1 MEQEQTLVEKYQGFL
16 KQAGL
21 KVDARGFIALAVA
34 LAIVFAVLTFFFHS
48 VAGLFDE
55 LKIFVAVIPIVALD
69 LFLGYPYLKAMQRI
83 DAIERAL
90 PEALK
95 QMADTLNAGGTYE
108 YALREIANAEYGPL
122 AKEMNNVLRKLEEGE
137 NLENSLK
144 SFSENIDSRLVSR
157 SIIVIIDSIKAG
169 AGLADVLEEISDDI
183 REIYRIG
190 QERKA
195 KTTMQV
201 MFMVAAGAIVAPL
214 IFGIVSTII
223 SFLVVSASQG
233 LDIGLEARA
242 QAAAVKDLIVLLM
255 QAYIAVEI
263 IAVGFMLSLMRDG
276 KMSKSIIYIPILLL
290 LAFVCYFSAK
300 FLSVGLFG
308 GVI

>member
-21 KVDARGFIALAVA
+21 KVDARVFIALAVA
-34 LAIVFAVLTFFFHS
+34 LAIVFAVLTFFFLS

-242 QAAAVKDLIVLLM
+242 QAAAVKDLIVLLI

>member
-21 KVDARGFIALAVA
+21 KVDARVFIALAVA
-34 LAIVFAVLTFFFHS
+34 LAIVFAVLTFFFLS

>member
-1 MEQEQTLVEKYQGFL
+1 MEQEQTLVEKYQGYL

-21 KVDARGFIALAVA
+21 KVDARVFIAIAVV
-34 LAIVFAVLTFFFHS
+34 LAIVFAVLTFFFLS

>member
-1 MEQEQTLVEKYQGFL
+1 MEQEQTLVEKYQGYL

-21 KVDARGFIALAVA
+21 KVDAGVFIAMAVA
-34 LAIVFAVLTFFFHS
+34 LAIIFAVLTFFFLS

-55 LKIFVAVIPIVALD
+55 LRIFVAVIPIVALD

-83 DAIERAL
+83 DAIEKAL

-233 LDIGLEARA
+233 LDIGLAARA
-242 QAAAVKDLIVLLM
+242 QAVAVKDLIVLLM

-263 IAVGFMLSLMRDG
+263 LAVGFMLSLMRDG

-290 LAFVCYFSAK
+290 LAFVCYFAAK
-300 FLSVGLFG
+300 ILSVGLFG

>member
-1 MEQEQTLVEKYQGFL
+1 MEQEQSFVEKYQVFL

-21 KVDARGFIALAVA
+21 KVDARVYMALAVV
-34 LAIVFAVLTFFFHS
+34 LAIVFAVLTFFFLA

-55 LKIFVAVIPIVALD
+55 LRIFVAVIPIVALD
-69 LFLGYPYLKAMQRI
+69 LFLGYPYLKSVQRI

-90 PEALK
+90 PDALK

-122 AKEMNNVLRKLEEGE
+122 AREMNNVLRKLEEGE

-144 SFSENIDSRLVSR
+144 SFSDNIDSRLVSR

-169 AGLADVLEEISDDI
+169 AGLADVLEEISNDI

-190 QERKA
+190 QERRA

-201 MFMVAAGAIVAPL
+201 LFMVAAGGIVAPL

-233 LDIGLEARA
+233 LDIALEARA
-242 QAAAVKDLIVLLM
+242 QAVAIKELIVLLM
-255 QAYIAVEI
+255 QSYIAIEI
-263 IAVGFMLSLMRDG
+263 IAVGMMLSLMRDG
-276 KMSKSIIYIPILLL
+276 KISKSIIYIPILLL
-290 LAFVCYFSAK
+290 LAFVCYFAAK